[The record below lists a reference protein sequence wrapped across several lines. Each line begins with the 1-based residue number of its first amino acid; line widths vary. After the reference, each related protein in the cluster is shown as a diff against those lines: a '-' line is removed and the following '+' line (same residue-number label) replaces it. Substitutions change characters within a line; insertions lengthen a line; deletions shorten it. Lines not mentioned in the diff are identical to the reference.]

1 MKKHFALKLNPP
13 RPTFAQDMNED
24 ERAIMMQHVA
34 YWRDL
39 MEKGFALVYGPVL
52 DPKGAYGLG
61 IIEADSQ
68 EQVEE
73 FIKHDPANELNWY
86 ECYPMMAVTPKK

>member
-1 MKKHFALKLNPP
+1 MLKLNPP
-13 RPTFAQDMNED
+13 RPTFAQDMSDD

-52 DPKGAYGLG
+52 DPKAVYGLG
-61 IIEADSQ
+61 IIAADSQ

-73 FIKHDPANELNWY
+73 FIKHDPANGLNWY
-86 ECYPMMAVTPKK
+86 EFYPMMAVTPQK